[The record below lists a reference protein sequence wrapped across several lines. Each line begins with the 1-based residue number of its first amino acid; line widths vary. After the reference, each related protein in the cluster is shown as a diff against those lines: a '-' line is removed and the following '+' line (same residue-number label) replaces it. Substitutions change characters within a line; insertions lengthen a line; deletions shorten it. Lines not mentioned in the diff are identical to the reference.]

1 MQSARGVKGF
11 VSLIVALVGTIS
23 ITGISLLDSGFWNLL
38 FRILGMTAY
47 GIVGILYAIGAIS
60 TKKEGSEAF
69 WKTLAILII
78 LGFFV
83 YEGIV
88 KVQEWFLSWALGWK
102 IAFFSILGLLLA
114 IVILRLILSQLSA
127 KGESEANEPMTKKG

>member
-1 MQSARGVKGF
+1 MQSTRGVKGF
-11 VSLIVALVGTIS
+11 VTLIVALVGTIS
-23 ITGISLLDSGFWNLL
+23 ITGISLLDSSFWNFL
-38 FRILGMTAY
+38 FRILGMIAY

-69 WKTLAILII
+69 WKTLAILIL

-88 KVQEWFLSWALGWK
+88 RVQNWFLSWALGWK
-102 IAFFSILGLLLA
+102 IAFFSVLGAILLFIVFLLIKSKVSLQDEKTA
-114 IVILRLILSQLSA
+114 Q
-127 KGESEANEPMTKKG
+127 NENE

>member
-1 MQSARGVKGF
+1 MQSTRGIKGF

-23 ITGISLLDSGFWNLL
+23 ITGISLLDSSFWNLL
-38 FRILGMTAY
+38 FRVLGMIAY
-47 GIVGILYAIGAIS
+47 GIVGVLYAIGAIS

-69 WKTLAILII
+69 WKTLTILII

-88 KVQEWFLSWALGWK
+88 RVQNWFLSWALGWK
-102 IAFFSILGLLLA
+102 IAFFSVLGATLLFVVFL
-114 IVILRLILSQLSA
+114 LIKSKIAPQIE
-127 KGESEANEPMTKKG
+127 KTTQSEKD

>member
-1 MQSARGVKGF
+1 MQSTRGVKGF

-23 ITGISLLDSGFWNLL
+23 ITGISLLDSSFWNLL
-38 FRILGMTAY
+38 FRVLGMIAY

-83 YEGIV
+83 YEGIER
-88 KVQEWFLSWALGWK
+88 VQNWFLSWTLGWK
-102 IAFFSILGLLLA
+102 IAFFSVLGAILLFIVFLLIKSKVSLQDEKTA
-114 IVILRLILSQLSA
+114 Q
-127 KGESEANEPMTKKG
+127 NENE

>member
-1 MQSARGVKGF
+1 MQSVRGIKGF
-11 VSLIVALVGTIS
+11 VSLIVALAGTIS
-23 ITGISLLDSGFWNLL
+23 ITGISLLDSSFWNLI
-38 FRILGMTAY
+38 FRILGMIAY

-69 WKTLAILII
+69 WKTLAILIL

-88 KVQEWFLSWALGWK
+88 RVQNWFLSWALGWK
-102 IAFFSILGLLLA
+102 IAFFSVLGAILLFVVFLLVKSK
-114 IVILRLILSQLSA
+114 ISSQDEKTA
-127 KGESEANEPMTKKG
+127 QNENE